1 MNFNKSFQ
9 TSKNNNN
16 CIGPCYPKD
25 YTYYNINISEQIA
38 YQDALL
44 KIQKNYKKT
53 PFSFHF
59 KLNHNG
65 EDEFFNCINQES
77 KYVYDELKYEPKGS
91 NIEIM
96 IESYKSYLKN
106 FNLNS
111 NAKSSPHRTKLKSQ
125 SIDLIANLISRIN
138 F

>member
-1 MNFNKSFQ
+1 MFGERVD
-9 TSKNNNN
+9 
-16 CIGPCYPKD
+16 IIYYKD
-25 YTYYNINISEQIA
+25 YTYYNINISGQIA

-77 KYVYDELKYEPKGS
+77 KYVYDENRCYVCEF
-91 NIEIM
+91 ICD
-96 IESYKSYLKN
+96 
-106 FNLNS
+106 F
-111 NAKSSPHRTKLKSQ
+111 
-125 SIDLIANLISRIN
+125 
-138 F
+138 